1 MGTLKSFGMDAKCNK
16 NGKQHEGETNSGTK
30 LRDLPNEILQEVI
43 SNLPIKEAIQTD
55 VISKKWRNQWKHI
68 SKVRLAEKGHREKKE
83 FIDFVEKLLAVLN
96 TSCIKIFSLACDVCE
111 DTPIVNGWLSGFINP
126 TIQELSLEFGN
137 LDEEPLVFPDYLFSS
152 KDLTHFHLS
161 MPHLFMLPPFIS
173 FPSLTTMSLREVMF
187 PDSFSTQRLF
197 NGCPSL
203 TQLTLIDCKW
213 TNIETVQ
220 IACPSLQILTIR
232 EWEDDE
238 NDLIDDNDPTSCRI
252 VITSSNLKT
261 FSYDGDLLNDY
272 VLDCNTS
279 SITNGAV
286 EVHPPPS
293 DGTDAGLFVL
303 RILKALSN
311 VERLSISDFATEA
324 LCQGSFYIPELPLFN
339 NLVELH
345 VESTDPMN
353 MACDAL
359 LTILR
364 CSPRLEALYFAMGV
378 FLHTNGLKK
387 VYPLPACLETNLKTL
402 RLYGFTGNKDE
413 LFAIKVLLK
422 STPVLEAIWIFSN
435 PYGFDSDEGS
445 DRLHR
450 LYMKIV
456 RFPRASVDCELYFE

>member
-1 MGTLKSFGMDAKCNK
+1 MPMVTGMDAKCNK

-311 VERLSISDFATEA
+311 VERLSISDFATEVW
-324 LCQGSFYIPELPLFN
+324 SHIT
-339 NLVELH
+339 
-345 VESTDPMN
+345 S
-353 MACDAL
+353 L
-359 LTILR
+359 L
-364 CSPRLEALYFAMGV
+364 Y
-378 FLHTNGLKK
+378 
-387 VYPLPACLETNLKTL
+387 
-402 RLYGFTGNKDE
+402 
-413 LFAIKVLLK
+413 
-422 STPVLEAIWIFSN
+422 
-435 PYGFDSDEGS
+435 
-445 DRLHR
+445 
-450 LYMKIV
+450 
-456 RFPRASVDCELYFE
+456 